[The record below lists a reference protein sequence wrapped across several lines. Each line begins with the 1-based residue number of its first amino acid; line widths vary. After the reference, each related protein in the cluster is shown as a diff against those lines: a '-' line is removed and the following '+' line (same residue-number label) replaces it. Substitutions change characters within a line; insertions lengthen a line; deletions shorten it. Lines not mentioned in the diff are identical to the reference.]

1 MAAQSDSHSATSTH
15 QLCLEKIGEHVSEL
29 GRWLPVI
36 LFLVGQILQ
45 ESITGRRGL
54 EGVSYKYFHQD
65 MELTF
70 FPWNYGKSFQRCPSF
85 HLDSPFALSS
95 LNKTKV

>member
-1 MAAQSDSHSATSTH
+1 MAARSDSHSATSMH
-15 QLCLEKIGEHVSEL
+15 QICLEKIGEHVSEL

-70 FPWNYGKSFQRCPSF
+70 FPGIMERVFNVAP
-85 HLDSPFALSS
+85 LSI
-95 LNKTKV
+95 

>member
-1 MAAQSDSHSATSTH
+1 MA
-15 QLCLEKIGEHVSEL
+15 
-29 GRWLPVI
+29 PVI

-70 FPWNYGKSFQRCPSF
+70 FPGIMERVFNVAP
-85 HLDSPFALSS
+85 LSI
-95 LNKTKV
+95 